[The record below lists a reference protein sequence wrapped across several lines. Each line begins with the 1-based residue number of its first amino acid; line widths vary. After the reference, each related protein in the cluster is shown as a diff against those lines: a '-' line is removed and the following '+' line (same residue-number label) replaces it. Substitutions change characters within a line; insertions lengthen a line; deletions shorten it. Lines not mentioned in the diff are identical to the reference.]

1 MAEGLVHAAA
11 FATSAGPGV
20 AALTYSGNLLVY
32 ALPSLEPLAAAPLQR
47 SLGFPFCAE
56 AGSSRVQICVI
67 LLHIQAPCRW
77 QSQGDFVTSAWQAH
91 NLVPTTD

>member
-47 SLGFPFCAE
+47 ALGFPFCAE
-56 AGSSRVQICVI
+56 VGSSQVNI
-67 LLHIQAPCRW
+67 
-77 QSQGDFVTSAWQAH
+77 
-91 NLVPTTD
+91 